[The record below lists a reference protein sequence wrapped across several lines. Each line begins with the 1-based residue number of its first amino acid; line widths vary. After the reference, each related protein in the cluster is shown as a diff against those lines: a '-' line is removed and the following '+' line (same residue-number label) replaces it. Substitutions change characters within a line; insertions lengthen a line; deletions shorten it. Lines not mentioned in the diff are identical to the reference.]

1 MCCSLSISLYKD
13 LTVYLKCSVIR
24 LTKTCMYPLTFPTQ
38 LRHFKETVPES
49 PEDQHP
55 PDMTGEA
62 ICFHLL
68 CSLFDW
74 LHLSIGSWCWQ
85 SFNKPLPGVNSEHVF
100 VEGQQRGELMRSTVR
115 GSREFSV
122 KCQWNVKCLSKTL
135 SAFCGLA
142 GGLASLSCV
151 LDYSELEEG
160 SLYISAPQQPSF
172 RRPAGTYTTLPHKH
186 TQGDK
191 HTI

>member
-1 MCCSLSISLYKD
+1 MFYNQADKNM
-13 LTVYLKCSVIR
+13 SVPAHIPNSATT
-24 LTKTCMYPLTFPTQ
+24 LQTKRSQNHQRTS
-38 LRHFKETVPES
+38 VPWY
-49 PEDQHP
+49 
-55 PDMTGEA
+55 MTGEE

-68 CSLFDW
+68 CSLFNW
-74 LHLSIGSWCWQ
+74 LHFSIGSWCWQ

-100 VEGQQRGELMRSTVR
+100 VEGQRGELMRSTVR
-115 GSREFSV
+115 GSGEFSV

-160 SLYISAPQQPSF
+160 SFYISAPQQPSF
-172 RRPAGTYTTLPHKH
+172 RRPAGIYTTLTHK
-186 TQGDK
+186 QKRADK